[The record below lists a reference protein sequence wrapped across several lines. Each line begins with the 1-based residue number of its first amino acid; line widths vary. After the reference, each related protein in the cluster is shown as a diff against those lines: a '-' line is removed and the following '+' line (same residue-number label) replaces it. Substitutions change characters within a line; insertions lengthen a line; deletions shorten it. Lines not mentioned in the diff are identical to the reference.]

1 MSTRGIAVVVT
12 IQVRLGPLGFLVHPG
27 LDSESVSHT
36 SGNYAVLDQI
46 LALKWVKNNI
56 TQFGGDTAEIMVFGE
71 SAGGVDVGNLL
82 VAPQAAGLFT
92 RAGIESAGP
101 TMSAYSDAES
111 IGIGFVDSFITTG
124 TDSQKIAYMRSLP
137 PDSLVQYEVQ
147 PLSNG
152 IAASTWGPALDNV
165 VFPDYPF
172 NLFRT
177 GNFNHVP
184 LLIGSNADETNLTS
198 PPTVTP
204 AEVTQLLNE
213 YFPSSDNAEILAM
226 YPPGT
231 NDSTAR
237 VAYVG
242 ITTDVQFTDITCHTA
257 QCVSANETQPVWRYF
272 FSYTYPAPQLNNPD
286 LVSYHG
292 MELMYVFNNWENI
305 YGHQLLFKPQDDSLQ
320 QIMLNY
326 WVNFA
331 RTGNPNGSQSILVNW
346 PQYNAN
352 TDCYVE
358 INAEPNGT
366 QCGLRTAQTNMWDS
380 IEHFTPCVDTSSTST
395 GIAETKSNIEVSVYP
410 NPTDDILYMSG
421 EKVSEVTLTNMTGQ
435 VVLHQKLSEQQIK
448 VASLTPGIYII
459 QMQTASGS
467 TMHRFVKD

>member
-1 MSTRGIAVVVT
+1 
-12 IQVRLGPLGFLVHPG
+12 
-27 LDSESVSHT
+27 
-36 SGNYAVLDQI
+36 
-46 LALKWVKNNI
+46 
-56 TQFGGDTAEIMVFGE
+56 
-71 SAGGVDVGNLL
+71 
-82 VAPQAAGLFT
+82 
-92 RAGIESAGP
+92 
-101 TMSAYSDAES
+101 
-111 IGIGFVDSFITTG
+111 
-124 TDSQKIAYMRSLP
+124 
-137 PDSLVQYEVQ
+137 
-147 PLSNG
+147 
-152 IAASTWGPALDNV
+152 
-165 VFPDYPF
+165 
-172 NLFRT
+172 
-177 GNFNHVP
+177 
-184 LLIGSNADETNLTS
+184 
-198 PPTVTP
+198 
-204 AEVTQLLNE
+204 
-213 YFPSSDNAEILAM
+213 
-226 YPPGT
+226 
-231 NDSTAR
+231 
-237 VAYVG
+237 
-242 ITTDVQFTDITCHTA
+242 VQFTDITCHTA

>member
-1 MSTRGIAVVVT
+1 
-12 IQVRLGPLGFLVHPG
+12 
-27 LDSESVSHT
+27 
-36 SGNYAVLDQI
+36 
-46 LALKWVKNNI
+46 
-56 TQFGGDTAEIMVFGE
+56 
-71 SAGGVDVGNLL
+71 
-82 VAPQAAGLFT
+82 
-92 RAGIESAGP
+92 
-101 TMSAYSDAES
+101 
-111 IGIGFVDSFITTG
+111 
-124 TDSQKIAYMRSLP
+124 
-137 PDSLVQYEVQ
+137 VQYETQ

-152 IAASTWGPALDNV
+152 IASSTWGPALDGV
-165 VFPDYPF
+165 VFTDYPF

-204 AEVTQLLNE
+204 AEVTQLLNQ

-242 ITTDVQFTDITCHTA
+242 ITTDVQFTDITRRTA
-257 QCVSANETQPVWRYF
+257 QCVSANETQAVWRYF

-292 MELMYVFNNWENI
+292 MELFYVFNNWENI
-305 YGHQLLFKPQDDSLQ
+305 YGNQILFKPQDDSLQ
-320 QIMLNY
+320 QIMLDY

-366 QCGLRTAQTNMWDS
+366 KCGLRTAQTNMWDS
-380 IEHFTPCVDTSSTST
+380 ISHFTPCVDTSAAPSGIVETHSNTSVT
-395 GIAETKSNIEVSVYP
+395 ISP
-410 NPTDDILYMSG
+410 NPTDDVLYFSG
-421 EKVSEVTLTNMTGQ
+421 TKVTEVTVSDMTGKI
-435 VVLHQKLSEQQIK
+435 VTHQKLSEQK
-448 VASLTPGIYII
+448 VDVSSFASGIYTI
-459 QMQTASGS
+459 QLITAGG
-467 TMHRFVKD
+467 TAMHRFVKD